1 MDAQWQPANDV
12 EHELVAALEA
22 GDSKR
27 FAEIVLSAPLYL
39 PVLPEPG
46 TELRQELDELIP
58 LERAHVFVFTSPEA
72 LSHVLG
78 PFSSGHREVDAAALA
93 QNWPHPDYCFALNF
107 DLPIGATMSPES
119 LARMAAGEEFL
130 VPAEDAEA
138 VVQAQIRRDC
148 LAELGDG
155 AEPGVVPPA
164 NELEEALAAA
174 VELQDLDA
182 YLAALVDADV
192 VLPLSRPLT
201 DDVDDT
207 NFPWLLVGSAI
218 PVFTSA
224 EMLSRAAA
232 KVEHFTQLPFLVLA
246 ANWPQRQHVLCLN
259 PGSGTELIIGGDG
272 VGEIVAAAGAALSEG
287 DSAS

>member
-1 MDAQWQPANDV
+1 MDEQWQPANDV

-46 TELRQELDELIP
+46 TELRQELDDLIS
-58 LERAHVFVFTSPEA
+58 LDRAHVLVFTSPAA

-78 PFSSGHREVDAAALA
+78 PFSLGCREVDAAALA
-93 QNWPHPDYCFALNF
+93 RNWPHPDYCFALNF
-107 DLPIGATMSPES
+107 DLPIGAMMSPDS
-119 LARMAAGEEFL
+119 LARMAVGEEFL
-130 VPAEDAEA
+130 VLAEDAEE

-155 AEPGVVPPA
+155 AEPGAVPPT

-174 VELQDLDA
+174 VERQDLDA

-201 DDVDDT
+201 DDVDGE

-218 PVFTSA
+218 PVFTSTA
-224 EMLSRAAA
+224 MISRAAP

-246 ANWPQRQHVLCLN
+246 ANWPGEQHVLCLN
-259 PGSGTELIIGGDG
+259 PGSGTELIIGGDA
-272 VGEIVAAAGAALSEG
+272 VGEIVAAAGAALSEE
-287 DSAS
+287 DFTS